1 VPRLIHPIR
10 SCRVNS
16 ASERQAGPS
25 RLHPQPGAQ

>member
-16 ASERQAGPS
+16 DIIRLHYPPS
-25 RLHPQPGAQ
+25 RALRCRP